1 MKKQI
6 AIIILAILLLA
17 SVIQD
22 VSATTTVFL
31 TSDNIMGTDDDLN
44 MLNSI
49 KTYIEQISNGEINV
63 IVDSQSPGPGEGT
76 RAIEADSN
84 VSVVL
89 AAVDPGNFLVLSK
102 YSTSTT
108 DKQLIFVNTG
118 DYDLDNENS
127 LRRAWDDNYS
137 KTIFAGINN
146 PGTFLKD
153 AGISYIQPLK
163 EYPDAGSDGII
174 NQNNDDVNKYI
185 AQEIVNDINNYDN
198 TKKYGNNLVIT
209 HKLDPSNMAHASE
222 SLLKSNDSEMNGTYN
237 SYSAPQLLYLT
248 SSYLNGNGLE
258 NPGDYKAP
266 DSPLKYSILT
276 KDSYSIYDY
285 IKMGGL
291 VKNYMDENGKAPDYI
306 NYEGAYISYY
316 DLQYNFAKITANHTD
331 GPHMDFDR
339 EYHFDKVNDS
349 ILLTILPII
358 LVILVVMLIYVVF
371 KRLLRR

>member
-6 AIIILAILLLA
+6 AIIILAILLLV

-31 TSDNIMGTDDDLN
+31 TSDNIIGTDDDLE

-63 IVDSQSPGPGEGT
+63 VIDSQSPGPGEGT
-76 RAIEADSN
+76 RAIEEDSN

-118 DYDLDNENS
+118 DYDLDNGNS

-174 NQNNDDVNKYI
+174 NQNNNDVNKYI
-185 AQEIVNDINNYDN
+185 AQEIVNDINNYNN
-198 TKKYGNNLVIT
+198 TKKYDNDLVIT

-222 SLLKSNDSEMNGTYN
+222 SLLNSNDSEMNGTYN

-285 IKMGGL
+285 IKMGGI

-331 GPHMDFDR
+331 GSHMDFDR

-349 ILLTILPII
+349 ILLTILPIA

-371 KRLLRR
+371 KRLFRR

>member
-22 VSATTTVFL
+22 ISAATTVFL
-31 TSDNIMGTDDDLN
+31 TSDNIMGTNDDAD

-49 KTYIEQISNGEINV
+49 KTYIEEISNGKINV

-84 VSVVL
+84 VSVVF

-102 YSTSTT
+102 YSTATT
-108 DKQLIFVNTG
+108 DKQIIFVNTG
-118 DYDLDNENS
+118 DYDLDTAES

-146 PGTFLKD
+146 PGTFLND

-163 EYPDAGSDGII
+163 EYHDAGSDGII
-174 NQNNDDVNKYI
+174 NQNNDDVNKHI
-185 AQEIVNDINNYDN
+185 AQEIVNNINNYNN
-198 TKKYGNNLVIT
+198 TKHYDNNLVIT
-209 HKLDPSNMAHASE
+209 HKLAPSNMAHGSQ
-222 SLLKSNDSEMNGTYN
+222 SLLESNDNEMNGTYN

-285 IKMGGL
+285 IKMGGI
-291 VKNYMDENGKAPDYI
+291 VKNYMDENGQAPNYI

-331 GPHMDFDR
+331 GSHMDFDR

-349 ILLTILPII
+349 ILLTILPIVLII
-358 LVILVVMLIYVVF
+358 LVIMFIYMIF
-371 KRLLRR
+371 KRLLHR

>member
-63 IVDSQSPGPGEGT
+63 IVDSQSPRPGEGT

-198 TKKYGNNLVIT
+198 TKKYDNNLVIT

-371 KRLLRR
+371 KRLLRG

>member
-63 IVDSQSPGPGEGT
+63 IVDSQSPRPGEGT

-198 TKKYGNNLVIT
+198 TKKYDNNLVIT

-358 LVILVVMLIYVVF
+358 LVILVVMLIYAVF

>member
-153 AGISYIQPLK
+153 TGISYIQPLK

-198 TKKYGNNLVIT
+198 TKKYDNNLVIT

-371 KRLLRR
+371 KRLLRG

>member
-237 SYSAPQLLYLT
+237 SYSASQLLYLT
-248 SSYLNGNGLE
+248 SSYLNRNGLE
-258 NPGDYKAP
+258 N
-266 DSPLKYSILT
+266 
-276 KDSYSIYDY
+276 
-285 IKMGGL
+285 
-291 VKNYMDENGKAPDYI
+291 
-306 NYEGAYISYY
+306 
-316 DLQYNFAKITANHTD
+316 
-331 GPHMDFDR
+331 
-339 EYHFDKVNDS
+339 
-349 ILLTILPII
+349 
-358 LVILVVMLIYVVF
+358 LVIINLQIHH
-371 KRLLRR
+371 